1 MIYVLHSL
9 CTILWITQSYLCV
22 TDFFIVDYPSYGRGE
37 IPRRISSNEYYNS
50 NYREEFD
57 NRDDIRLDQPDSSEW
72 YAVESDYDRSKEG
85 QNLGPFFPVEDLP
98 SDRRVL
104 DAESLPPIEVENWD
118 KIGIGAK
125 HGTNKQSNR
134 DEYKSLPYDYNSL
147 KAPKHLRQKEVSG
160 SKSAQSVGHRR
171 DSSKNKNE
179 FVDKSLKDSL
189 GDNVDLASKKSEIMQ
204 SEDNVR
210 SFPVDSEKKIPPVPL
225 TSEIAPDH
233 DNSGLQDNRMQTEKQ
248 ASSEGRREEGKV
260 MVKGKVKKVK
270 ADVVID
276 QGPNPEKTYKRV
288 EDFFQSQRE
297 SSIVEVPNSVKK
309 EEASKLYKDNFVPV
323 KDDASDHVS
332 KEQGEKFPD

>member
-1 MIYVLHSL
+1 MISVLHSL
-9 CTILWITQSYLCV
+9 CTILWITQSYLCI

-57 NRDDIRLDQPDSSEW
+57 NRDDIRLDQPDNSEW
-72 YAVESDYDRSKEG
+72 YAVESDYDRRKEG
-85 QNLGPFFPVEDLP
+85 RNLGPFFPVEDLP

-104 DAESLPPIEVENWD
+104 DTESLPPIGVENWD
-118 KIGIGAK
+118 KISIGAK

-147 KAPKHLRQKEVSG
+147 KAPKHIRQKEDSG

-332 KEQGEKFPD
+332 KEQGEKTHD

>member
-1 MIYVLHSL
+1 
-9 CTILWITQSYLCV
+9 
-22 TDFFIVDYPSYGRGE
+22 
-37 IPRRISSNEYYNS
+37 
-50 NYREEFD
+50 
-57 NRDDIRLDQPDSSEW
+57 
-72 YAVESDYDRSKEG
+72 
-85 QNLGPFFPVEDLP
+85 
-98 SDRRVL
+98 
-104 DAESLPPIEVENWD
+104 
-118 KIGIGAK
+118 
-125 HGTNKQSNR
+125 
-134 DEYKSLPYDYNSL
+134 
-147 KAPKHLRQKEVSG
+147 
-160 SKSAQSVGHRR
+160 
-171 DSSKNKNE
+171 
-179 FVDKSLKDSL
+179 
-189 GDNVDLASKKSEIMQ
+189 MQ